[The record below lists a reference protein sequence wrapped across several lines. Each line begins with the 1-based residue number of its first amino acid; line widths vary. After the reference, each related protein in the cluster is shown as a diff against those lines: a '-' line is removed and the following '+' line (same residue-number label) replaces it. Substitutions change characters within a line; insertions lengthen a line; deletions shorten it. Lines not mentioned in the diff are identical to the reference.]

1 MVANIANE
9 KERLHH
15 SHFPYS
21 GGPPGFML
29 LGNVESASLVKIVYR
44 DSVPELKRK
53 SQAFKLNF
61 SVTWTC
67 QSLPQ
72 PGKENRMIL
81 VKSFAIRVRVGMGI
95 SSIIGC

>member
-15 SHFPYS
+15 SHFPDS
-21 GGPPGFML
+21 AGPPDFVL
-29 LGNVESASLVKIVYR
+29 LGNVESALLSNIVYR
-44 DSVPELKRK
+44 ESSPEFKRQ

-61 SVTWTC
+61 PLILTR

-72 PGKENRMIL
+72 PGKENRIIL
-81 VKSFAIRVRVGMGI
+81 VESFAIRVRVGVDI
-95 SSIIGC
+95 SLIIGC